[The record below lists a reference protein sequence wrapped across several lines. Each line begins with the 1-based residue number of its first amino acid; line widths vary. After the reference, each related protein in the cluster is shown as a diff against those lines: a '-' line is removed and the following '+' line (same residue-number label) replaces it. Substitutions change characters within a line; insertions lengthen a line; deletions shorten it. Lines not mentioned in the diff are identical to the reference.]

1 MQGDF
6 SENPP
11 SIPNVLEKSPP
22 TEGNVSSSTDS
33 KSDLPKQESQLLP
46 EGPQNQTAL
55 HAPSYNL
62 GFFPPMLGS
71 QLLQVEGHDNQAHE
85 TPRLPNFVVSSLI
98 MSY

>member
-1 MQGDF
+1 MHGDF

-11 SIPNVLEKSPP
+11 SIPNALEKLPP

-33 KSDLPKQESQLLP
+33 KSELPKQESQLPP
-46 EGPQNQTAL
+46 EGPQSQTAL

-85 TPRLPNFVVSSLI
+85 TPHLPNFVVSSLI